1 MSFNHYNPNFNTF
14 FNTNSENNQN
24 DNDGEHLKNTEESH
38 LLIINSK
45 DRNWS
50 NTNKIVNNESIFDF
64 NVKFAPSGNQG
75 VFIGQSSL
83 AHINKNYKDIVSL
96 ELLEIIIPDLYL
108 DLQTLH
114 SLADN
119 KFSIIESSKLVTKNS
134 KNIYLQKLSD
144 LPYICLNIDEIGNT
158 IDGTNAPL
166 NSCTFLLTLDKVKD
180 FNNNNSGSYTDNNG
194 LTYEYSNLGKNVVA
208 QTCKKMCTF
217 KNITPWKKLYS
228 PTPKNNI
235 NLLNIQLFD
244 PCGNKIK
251 MQNDYLEVNSIGLC
265 ESDTS
270 GSVTELVSDSVVV
283 SNAFESNQTNIDMS
297 DFSTNNFG
305 KDLSIN
311 ISTSSDGKTITAN
324 ISGGTNFQVGDAIKI
339 IDPGSTNNTAIFFV
353 KSISGVLISL
363 NTKKYFSPEE
373 YQVGDNIL
381 INNIKLD
388 NSDYLQK
395 NIISKYDLENFIKQ
409 DKGHTIVGLN
419 ESLESTS
426 NSTCKMF
433 NQIQIPMNYTIN
445 LDNGQSSIIK
455 DFNLQSNLKGKLKN
469 TDLSYLDNLK
479 SLVIGNISDSMY
491 LNNPKDINNY
501 YNDKNIII
509 TNGDNK
515 NTTKTISNYY
525 KKNKYLVANIS
536 IPLNIKCSNNDS
548 FRINMMNNVNS
559 GRILNLTK
567 QSIYA
572 FKINTLKKD
581 TSFFK

>member
-1 MSFNHYNPNFNTF
+1 MSFNHYNSNFNTF
-14 FNTNSENNQN
+14 FTNNENNNENDNSEQ
-24 DNDGEHLKNTEESH
+24 LKNTEESH
-38 LLIINSK
+38 LLVINSK

-50 NTNKIVNNESIFDF
+50 NTNKIVNNESVFDF

-83 AHINKNYKDIVSL
+83 AHINKNYKDIVSI

-108 DLQTLH
+108 DLLTLH

-119 KFSIIESSKLVTKNS
+119 KFNIIESSKLITKNS
-134 KNIYLQKLSD
+134 KNIYLQKISD

-158 IDGTNAPL
+158 IDGTNASL

-180 FNNNNSGSYTDNNG
+180 FSNNNSGSYTDNNG
-194 LTYEYSNLGKNVVA
+194 LTYEYSNLGKNVIA
-208 QTCKKMCTF
+208 QTCKKMCIF
-217 KNITPWKKLYS
+217 KNITPWKKLYG

-244 PCGNKIK
+244 PYGNKIK

-265 ESDTS
+265 ESDDS
-270 GSVTELVSDSVVV
+270 GSVTELVSNSVVV
-283 SNAFESNQTNIDMS
+283 SNAFESNQTNINIT

-305 KDLSIN
+305 KDLNIT

-324 ISGGTNFQVGDAIKI
+324 ITGGINFQVGDAIKI

-381 INNIKLD
+381 INNIKFD
-388 NSDYLQK
+388 NSDYLQQ
-395 NIISKYDLENFIKQ
+395 NVISKYDLENFIKQ
-409 DKGHTIVGLN
+409 DKGHIIVGLN

-426 NSTCKMF
+426 NSSCKMF

-445 LDNGQSSIIK
+445 LDNGQSSIVK
-455 DFNLQSNLKGKLKN
+455 DFNLKSNLKGKLKD
-469 TDLSYLDNLK
+469 THLSFLDNLK
-479 SLVIGNISDSMY
+479 SLVIGNILDTMY
-491 LNNPKDINNY
+491 LNNPVNVNNY
-501 YNDKNIII
+501 YNNKNIVI
-509 TNGDNK
+509 TKGNNK
-515 NTTKTISNYY
+515 NITKKISNYY
-525 KKNKYLVANIS
+525 EKNKYLVANIS
-536 IPLNIKCSNNDS
+536 TPLNIKCNNNDS
-548 FRINMMNNVNS
+548 FRINMMNKVNS

-567 QSIYA
+567 QSTYA
-572 FKINTLKKD
+572 FKINTIKKD
-581 TSFFK
+581 VLFLNN